1 MQRKLL
7 IYTILSALVPILTQ
21 AMDFG
26 LRFNSHAYPLEK
38 RTSLEIGDR
47 PFSFGSR
54 FMVGFFFNFYTK
66 PLFGTIA
73 TIKTDDGKI
82 ISAVASPQGDDKYM
96 IGLVVNDHLKLM
108 KGLVTLDPDREDHID
123 LSIDKTHGVATLRF
137 NNDEIEQP
145 VDLSEVS
152 SASVRFGVDNE
163 NEMTDVAPIELRN
176 IRIFID
182 NQNTNH
188 WDFKYHD
195 TPTTCID
202 GLEGMQAKVTNPHW
216 LIDDHTD
223 WTLIYSKREKDHIQT
238 AFDPRNENFYIVGDN
253 RITVFSPLNSDSL
266 DYPVYNGKRIMSYS
280 NHLMFDTISGSLIN
294 YNLSKRS
301 VSKFDFNTLSW
312 TPAAVSGHGDE
323 PNYSNHAFAVD
334 KNAAYTFGGY
344 GFYKFHNDL
353 FKINLNDGLI
363 EECRLTPEMMPLT
376 SSSATV
382 VDGKLYIFGG
392 KGNDSGRQE
401 LPSKYRYSLYAYDT
415 RTWNGELI
423 WELDSVEHQFLP
435 SQTMFYE
442 PSGDCFYVA
451 ITSHGGKMVK
461 IGRSKP
467 SIDVVSTPI
476 NAKMEYHDCV
486 FDLFRSADGKHFYL
500 VFDRRIDPYVHDYSI
515 YTISTPFIDDLTVIN
530 NKSLKKDLSTGS
542 SGHTAIIIIVIIT
555 ICIVLAAGFAIIRRR
570 GTKDSVAISA
580 LQNLSAA
587 GEASDDN
594 SDKTIVPDKNTDPVP
609 DPCNQDDKV
618 IASEIEEKPV
628 DESPAPTVTDELK
641 EPKLKLE
648 FDGTPSKESLYDR
661 SHSSISLLGGFSVRS
676 KTGEDITMKFT
687 SRLKS
692 LLILMLLQCHKHE
705 TGIKYQTIDE
715 LIWSDKD
722 EKSAQN
728 NRNVYMRKLRL
739 LLEEVGDIPVTY
751 DKGYFMINTSA
762 IMFDYREA
770 MNHIATIKS
779 NTETTSQMIEE
790 TLELLLMGPL
800 LPSTSYEWLDNFKAD
815 YSDSA
820 IELLHRLLDYE
831 INRGDGRLA
840 YRIAETIS
848 LHEPLSEEAMK
859 VKCRLLSKKKMPGLA
874 QNVYNRFCK
883 EYEHSMGEPYAVSF
897 IDVCRD

>member
-7 IYTILSALVPILTQ
+7 IYTILSALVPILAQ

-26 LRFNSHAYPLEK
+26 LRFNSHAFPLEK

-47 PFSFGSR
+47 PFGFESK

-73 TIKTDDGKI
+73 TIKTDDGNT

-123 LSIDKTHGVATLRF
+123 LSIDKTNGVAALRF
-137 NNDEIEQP
+137 NNDEIDQP
-145 VDLSEVS
+145 VNLSGVT
-152 SASVRFGVDNE
+152 SASVRFGIDNE

-202 GLEGMQAKVTNPHW
+202 GLEGIQAKVTNPHW

-223 WTLIYSKREKDHIQT
+223 WTLIYSKREKDHLQT

-253 RITVFSPLNSDSL
+253 KITVFSPLTSDSL
-266 DYPVYNGKRIMSYS
+266 DYPVNGGKRVMAYS
-280 NHLMFDTISGSLIN
+280 NHLMFDTVSGSLIN

-301 VSKFDFNTLSW
+301 ANKFDFNTRSW
-312 TPAAVSGHGDE
+312 TPASVSGHDDE
-323 PNYSNHAFAVD
+323 PNYSNHAFAID

-353 FKINLNDGLI
+353 FKINLSDGHI

-415 RTWNGELI
+415 QTWNGELV

-461 IGRSKP
+461 IGKSKP

-476 NAKMEYHDCV
+476 NARMEYHDCV

-500 VFDRRIDPYVHDYSI
+500 VFDRRMDPYVHDYSI
-515 YTISTPFIDDLTVIN
+515 YTISTPFIDDISVIN
-530 NKSLKKDLSTGS
+530 NKSLKKDIPSGS
-542 SGHTAIIIIVIIT
+542 SGNTTNMIFIIVIILIILVAGFVIIRKHRAKGPVKT
-555 ICIVLAAGFAIIRRR
+555 AAGQH
-570 GTKDSVAISA
+570 TSVCENTA
-580 LQNLSAA
+580 
-587 GEASDDN
+587 DDR
-594 SDKTIVPDKNTDPVP
+594 PDKNEVPVNSS
-609 DPCNQDDKV
+609 DIEQETGNHDEKV
-618 IASEIEEKPV
+618 IALEPEEKPV
-628 DESPAPTVTDELK
+628 ADSPVQTATEELK

-648 FDGTPSKESLYDR
+648 FDGTSPKESHYDR
-661 SHSSISLLGGFSVRS
+661 SRSSISLLGGFSVRS
-676 KTGEDITMKFT
+676 KTGEDVTMKFT

-692 LLILMLLQCHKHE
+692 LLILMLLQCHKNE

-739 LLEEVGDIPVTY
+739 LLEEIGDIPVTY
-751 DKGYFMINTSA
+751 DKGYFMIDTSA
-762 IMFDYREA
+762 ILFDYKEA
-770 MNHIATIKS
+770 MNHISTVKS
-779 NTETTSQMIEE
+779 NTEITPQLIEE

-897 IDVCRD
+897 VDVCRE